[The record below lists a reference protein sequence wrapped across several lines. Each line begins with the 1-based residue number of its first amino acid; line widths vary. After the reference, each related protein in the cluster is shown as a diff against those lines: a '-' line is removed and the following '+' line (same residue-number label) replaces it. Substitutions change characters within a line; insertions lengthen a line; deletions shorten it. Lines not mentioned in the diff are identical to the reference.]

1 MYGTLPYR
9 EIDILNNLNIKI
21 ILMTAHS
28 YDKNIIYFPKRA
40 ILLLEYFG
48 T

>member
-21 ILMTAHS
+21 ILMPHS
-28 YDKNIIYFPKRA
+28 YDKNIIYFPKQA
-40 ILLLEYFG
+40 IFMLEYLS